1 MTSFSEC
8 DAAEK
13 CGDRMNISS
22 RYLRS
27 NSLRL
32 MPPVAET
39 GIQSGKN
46 QNAADCIRRCPVPL
60 AVTEPFTG
68 FTPSGYPECK
78 RCFTFPGRGFP
89 VIKNRVRELRQQKN
103 VTQIQMA
110 RDLQI
115 TRQTLI
121 AIERHKYHPSLEL
134 AFRIARY
141 FGKRVD
147 EVFLWEEDGD

>member
-1 MTSFSEC
+1 MPC
-8 DAAEK
+8 LQ
-13 CGDRMNISS
+13 R
-22 RYLRS
+22 LRK
-27 NSLRL
+27 L
-32 MPPVAET
+32 
-39 GIQSGKN
+39 
-46 QNAADCIRRCPVPL
+46 
-60 AVTEPFTG
+60 FTG
-68 FTPSGYPECK
+68 FTPSGYHDVK
-78 RCFTFPGRGFP
+78 DVLHSISGQGFP

-147 EVFLWEEDGD
+147 EVFLWEENGE

>member
-1 MTSFSEC
+1 MALDMDQYSKYT
-8 DAAEK
+8 DIWKAA
-13 CGDRMNISS
+13 GRTHASGN
-22 RYLRS
+22 RRTA
-27 NSLRL
+27 
-32 MPPVAET
+32 VAED
-39 GIQSGKN
+39 GNSAQEVPPPASG
-46 QNAADCIRRCPVPL
+46 DVPHL
-60 AVTEPFTG
+60 PRLWKLFTG
-68 FTPSGYPECK
+68 FTPPGYDKCK